1 MPLVNTIMNPKLSFV
16 VFLLSIT
23 FYATAQE
30 NSPFSRYGLGDIYPS
45 QNIINRAIGGI
56 GSTYANGQSINLGNP
71 AAYSELKIVTYDIGI
86 SLDTRT
92 LRSADPV
99 DKYSSVNLAP
109 SYVALGMPLS
119 KKRNLGLAFGLKPI
133 SKVSYSIEERRRL
146 PADSMQ
152 YLYEGD
158 GGLYQAF
165 AGIGKRW
172 GGLRLGINTGYMFGR
187 KENNT
192 ITNPVDTTAYTY
204 ASNSQTLTTF
214 GRLFLNAG
222 LQYDAKLS
230 KTTVLR
236 FGFAGNLKQNL
247 KAQQQINRETFRYD
261 DNGVRVKIDSV
272 YQPLEQ
278 KGIIQL
284 PVSYT
289 AGLSLNSAV
298 IDQVGNRFEKSML
311 AVEYESTKWSDYRYY
326 NQPDKLINSW
336 QIKVGGQL
344 TPNPLSIKSYWNRAT
359 YRAGFYY
366 GKEAVNADGNE
377 LPVYAITFGAGL
389 PIKKWS
395 VYDNQYT
402 IINTTF
408 ELGKRGNKNNNIT
421 ESFFRLSL
429 GLNLSDISWFRKRKY
444 D

>member
-1 MPLVNTIMNPKLSFV
+1 MPLVSTTMNLKLSLV
-16 VFLLSIT
+16 IFLLSIT

-45 QNIINRAIGGI
+45 QNIINRALGGI
-56 GSTYANGQSINLGNP
+56 GSTYVNGQSINLGNP
-71 AAYSELKIVTYDIGI
+71 ASYSELKIVTYDLGI
-86 SLDTRT
+86 SLDTRS
-92 LRSADPV
+92 LRSADPA
-99 DKYSSVNLAP
+99 DKYTSVNVSP

-119 KKRNLGLAFGLKPI
+119 KTHNLGLAFGLKPL
-133 SKVSYSIEERRRL
+133 SKVSYSIEERKRL

-165 AGIGKRW
+165 VGVGKRW

-192 ITNPVDTTAYTY
+192 IATPVDSVYSY
-204 ASNSQTLTTF
+204 QSNSQTLTTF
-214 GRLFLNAG
+214 SRLFLNAG

-236 FGFAGNLKQNL
+236 FGLTGNMKQKLN
-247 KAQQQINRETFRYD
+247 ARQQINRETFRYD
-261 DNGVRVKIDSV
+261 ENGTLVKIDSV
-272 YQPLEQ
+272 HQPPEQ
-278 KGIIQL
+278 KGVIQL
-284 PVSYT
+284 PVSYA
-289 AGLSLNSAV
+289 AGISLNSTV
-298 IDQVGNRFEKSML
+298 TDHVGNKFEKSL
-311 AVEYESTKWSDYRYY
+311 FAVEYETTKWADYRFF
-326 NQPDKLINSW
+326 NQPDKLINSSKY
-336 QIKVGGQL
+336 KVGWQF

-366 GKEAVNADGNE
+366 GKEAVIAEGNE
-377 LPVYAITFGAGL
+377 LPVYAVTFGAGF
-389 PIKKWS
+389 PIRRWS
-395 VYDNQYT
+395 AYDNQYT

-421 ESFFRLSL
+421 ENFFRLSL
-429 GLNLSDISWFRKRKY
+429 GLNLSDVSWFRKRKY
-444 D
+444 E